1 MTEALFAPACEDL
14 ARWLADPPERPPER
28 SAEEEECF
36 REAARVHGAAPL
48 LWLRVRELPAWRE
61 SATGA
66 WLADQHLWNGRRVER
81 LQAELREILL
91 AFAGAGVPILP
102 LKGSVLAAL
111 HYEEPAARPMAD
123 LDVLVLP
130 EHQEAGD
137 ALLAGLGFEK
147 IFSGWKHARFA
158 RPGSRQIDDP
168 DREHPEN
175 TRLLE
180 VHPRCREKIRDT
192 VVDLTET
199 LCGTARRGEL
209 LGAPSLLPDADAL
222 WLYLLVHATHH
233 VLLNTFRLIQLAD
246 LVRLE
251 RFLNRPEKLAEAVDP
266 RATYP
271 ALALLER
278 YFPGERS
285 GGLRARLRERLVREH
300 AGWAAWADGLD
311 LWTVCH
317 LNPAPWRAG

>member
-1 MTEALFAPACEDL
+1 MTAALFAPACEDL
-14 ARWLADPPERPPER
+14 ARWLAAPPEQPPER
-28 SAEEEECF
+28 SAEEEERF

-48 LWLRVRELPAWRE
+48 LWLRLRDMPAWRE

-81 LQAELREILL
+81 LQGELREILQ

-102 LKGSVLAAL
+102 LKGAVLAAL
-111 HYEEPAARPMAD
+111 HYEEPAVRPMAD

-130 EHQEAGD
+130 EHQEAGE
-137 ALLAGLGFEK
+137 ALLASLGFEK
-147 IFSGWKHARFA
+147 IFNGWKHVRFA
-158 RPGSRQIDDP
+158 RPGSREIADP
-168 DREHPEN
+168 AREHPEN
-175 TRLLE
+175 PWLLE
-180 VHPRCREKIRDT
+180 VHPACRERIRDT

-199 LCGTARRGEL
+199 LLGTARRGEL
-209 LGAPSLLPDADAL
+209 LGVRSLLPDTDAL

-233 VLLNTFRLIQLAD
+233 VLLNNFRLIQLAD

-251 RFLNRPEKLAEAVDP
+251 PFLRHPEELVEAVDP

-285 GGLRARLRERLVREH
+285 GGLRAHLRERLAREH
-300 AGWAAWADGLD
+300 AGFVAWADGLD
-311 LWTVCH
+311 LWTVCY
-317 LNPAPWRAG
+317 LNPTPWRAG